1 MNENKKSL
9 ETFVEQHRADF
20 DAFEPRP
27 DLWDS
32 IEEELTTSTVAFDE
46 TEEEVPLRVIK
57 LAPEPVVPSKKALWS
72 GRFGIA
78 AAVALTVVAGGGLFW
93 KNSASPQ
100 PASAWTSISP
110 SPYLTT
116 APTEEETNDSFYF
129 GTNPVATAAA
139 NAPTQRLNT
148 AVKQM
153 EAYFASQ
160 IKERAGELRQ
170 LEEESSN
177 APAAD
182 WQRELAV
189 LDSTYA
195 QLKTELYRN
204 PEPDMVLDAMNRNLQ
219 IRVDIL
225 NQQLR
230 TRERILEY
238 HAEEPEVAKNSRK
251 R

>member
-9 ETFVEQHRADF
+9 EAFVEQHRADF

-32 IEEELTTSTVAFDE
+32 IEEELTTHSVAFDD
-46 TEEEVPLRVIK
+46 TEEVPLRVIK
-57 LAPEPVVPSKKALWS
+57 LAPEPVIPAKKASWNS
-72 GRFGIA
+72 RFGIA
-78 AAVALTVVAGGGLFW
+78 AAIAVTVLAGGGLFW
-93 KNSASPQ
+93 QNSASPT
-100 PASAWTSISP
+100 ASVWTSISP
-110 SPYLTT
+110 APYLTM
-116 APTEEETNDSFYF
+116 APTEEETNDSFYY

-153 EAYFASQ
+153 ETYFASQ

-230 TRERILEY
+230 TRERMLEY
-238 HAEEPEVAKNSRK
+238 HTDEPEVAKNSRK

>member
-9 ETFVEQHRADF
+9 EAFVEQHRADF

-32 IEEELTTSTVAFDE
+32 IEEELTTQSVAFDE
-46 TEEEVPLRVIK
+46 TEEEVPLRIIK
-57 LAPEPVVPSKKALWS
+57 LAPEPVVPAKKAPWN

-78 AAVALTVVAGGGLFW
+78 AAIAVTVLAGGGLFW
-93 KNSASPQ
+93 QNSASPT
-100 PASAWTSISP
+100 ASVWTSISP
-110 SPYLTT
+110 APYLTT
-116 APTEEETNDSFYF
+116 APTEEETNDSFYY

-230 TRERILEY
+230 TRERMLEY
-238 HAEEPEVAKNSRK
+238 HTDEPEVAKNNRK

>member
-57 LAPEPVVPSKKALWS
+57 LAPEPVVPSKKAPWS

-110 SPYLTT
+110 SPYLTS

>member
-1 MNENKKSL
+1 MNENKKTL
-9 ETFVEQHRADF
+9 EAFVEQHRADI

-32 IEEELTTSTVAFDE
+32 IEEELTTPGVAFDE

-57 LAPEPVVPSKKALWS
+57 LAPEPVVSAKKGSWN

-78 AAVALTVVAGGGLFW
+78 AAIAVTVVAGGGLFW
-93 KNSASPQ
+93 KNSAPQ
-100 PASAWTSISP
+100 ATSAWTSKSP
-110 SPYLTT
+110 TPYVTT

-139 NAPTQRLNT
+139 NAPTQRLSM
-148 AVKQM
+148 AVRQM

-160 IKERAGELRQ
+160 IEERIGELRQ
-170 LEEESSN
+170 LEEETAT

-182 WQRELAV
+182 WQRELVA

-230 TRERILEY
+230 TRERIMEY
-238 HAEEPEVAKNSRK
+238 HADQPEVAKNSRK

>member
-1 MNENKKSL
+1 MNEKRTHL
-9 ETFVEQHRADF
+9 EAFVDQHRADF

-32 IEEELTTSTVAFDE
+32 IEEELTASATAPTTD
-46 TEEEVPLRVIK
+46 TEAPLRIIK
-57 LAPEPVVPSKKALWS
+57 LAPAPTTPAKKAPWG
-72 GRFGIA
+72 GRYGIA
-78 AAVALTVVAGGGLFW
+78 AAVAVALLAGGGHLW
-93 KNSASPQ
+93 KTAATEQSTAT
-100 PASAWTSISP
+100 WTSTSP
-110 SPYLTT
+110 APYV
-116 APTEEETNDSFYF
+116 AAVPTEQETNESFYF

-139 NAPTQRLNT
+139 NAPSQRLST
-148 AVKQM
+148 AVQQM
-153 EAYFASQ
+153 ETYFASQ
-160 IKERAGELRQ
+160 IQERAGELRQ
-170 LEEESSN
+170 MEQATSN

-182 WQRELAV
+182 WQRELTL

-204 PEPDMVLDAMNRNLQ
+204 PEPDLVLDAMNRNLQ

-230 TRERILEY
+230 TRERIREY
-238 HAEEPEVAKNSRK
+238 HAEDSAVAKNSRK